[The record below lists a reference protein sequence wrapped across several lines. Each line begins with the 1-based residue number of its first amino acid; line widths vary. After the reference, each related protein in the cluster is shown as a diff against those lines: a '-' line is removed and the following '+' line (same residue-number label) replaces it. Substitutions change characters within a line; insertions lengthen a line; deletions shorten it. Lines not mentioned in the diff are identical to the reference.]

1 MLTEIYYWHQAGE
14 FESVTYKVKQEVP
27 ADCIILDQMGCDVC
41 GSVGGKGHQEIR
53 SCYCQGATYDRKRA
67 EGGETLVKRFL
78 YWFDRPIDSCSP
90 SELKCT
96 HNLNVTVVSLFVP
109 FNYHLVHLL

>member
-1 MLTEIYYWHQAGE
+1 M
-14 FESVTYKVKQEVP
+14 P

-41 GSVGGKGHQEIR
+41 GSVRGKGHQEIR

-78 YWFDRPIDSCSP
+78 YWFDRPMDSP

-96 HNLNVTVVSLFVP
+96 HNLNVTVVFFCP